1 MADIN
6 KQIDISINGNLATE
20 LEKISKESEKARVI
34 IERFTNEL
42 SEGNAKGSESV
53 QKLVSELK
61 KNNVEIQNLMS
72 LKTKDAQQ
80 DLQNG
85 RTNVKTLADLE
96 SQRTK
101 LIKAIESEISAKGQS
116 QVASANEYNTAKET
130 IGKMSNMYDKISS
143 GATKLKADTDMLTS
157 AQQRANAIGSLS
169 VAQNAQIDRQ
179 IAENNVLTSEA
190 NRLNEADVVITEKQV
205 AKKVSLAT
213 QLRLMKQ
220 ELTEMALAGKQGTQ
234 SFNDLQSRII
244 TLNEGMK
251 DTREN
256 ISNLGNGMRVFKLGG
271 AILQAGLA
279 TATLVD
285 SIGKLGAE
293 LGGEDNAIAQGAAA
307 ISKWLP
313 LLIAVQAGISA
324 IQTVYSVMI
333 KKIVAETND
342 LQQSQQK
349 LANQELVLKVNNDEM
364 ESTRIEIDEL
374 TEKLAIVGE
383 QIKTAFKSGDVAKE
397 ISEDMQNV
405 KDFVDGMHENQPDYR
420 PSYESLLN
428 QGYTTPS
435 SALGLSGEDKAMY
448 DEYQRQLEDII
459 ESTDTW
465 EEKQKDVNDW
475 IKLSDENIELLGS
488 KSKNIK
494 GDLEA
499 QREVYREQTKEQEK
513 QIALHNKMVKSIE
526 AQKALTARINQAEA
540 EGNDLLAWRL
550 KKQKE
555 LQGGTVGKVVKKGID
570 LFNEGPNLKTPTAVS
585 TMTTLL
591 DLTKKTSS
599 AMGNIALGGIMKG
612 ASMLTSLIN
621 PFTVWAGVIA
631 LVSKGV
637 MHLYDNFSGVRAI
650 VDSVIEKG
658 KKLLEYLTGGAEIL
672 MASFGFLKD
681 GVSEKFV
688 NELKAANDA
697 FIEMEKHVE
706 DIKDHHKEIERSLAV
721 GLELL
726 NLRKL
731 EYASEAEWA
740 KAVQKETDKAH
751 RVKIANIKKEILA
764 NAVLQNSYDW
774 EKAQLEGVIKSE
786 GKSGLAEH
794 ETGNLAELERTKKKR
809 ALTDDENIMYESLI
823 DKRGYTEED
832 VKQAKIALEEL
843 AKNEGKYTEI
853 HKALKDQLKE
863 AGDDYLIYKANEG
876 KKILEAQEAELDAS
890 RQWKNEYLKTME
902 TEEVSLT
909 KDYEAEM
916 KKLDRAMKL
925 NVISHEEYLKIKKD
939 LSEKYTKQMTEIQM
953 RPFVESEKLRQK
965 YMEEETEAIK
975 RQAREEIEEME
986 RVQKAKEDAI
996 KKRINDPNA
1005 DNASKIAAMDVL
1017 IGHEKDTVRLRVAIA
1032 KEANKKL
1039 ELIYLEELKRAEAY
1053 KKEQEALLRDLFD
1066 KIRDSEITFA
1076 PTKEKQAERETD
1088 KVQAQRF
1095 MDLNKALDDTKI
1107 AETRDINGVRERL
1120 KAEGKSIDDGQAEI
1134 LAIEER
1140 WRQKRDDLWTGYHRQ
1155 NQEDIDKALAE
1166 ELKVYNEWAEAMKN
1180 IIGQAG
1186 QDLLI
1191 GYSELFKMNNNEELV
1206 AIYNKYQEELIMLGD
1221 KLDQELI
1228 MNQEARDQDILGL
1241 TESLHNRQITINE
1254 FERGVRKAKL
1264 KQDEA
1269 DRKAK
1274 EAHDKAIMDST
1285 IAKDKA
1291 MKESDEQ
1298 LRKEKIKKEREMYL
1312 KIGESAIDATVA
1324 TVMGQLTAQ
1333 GFFDWGVSWAKALAL
1348 GASAGALKVA
1358 LRSALGFEDGGST
1371 NIVNRS
1377 AVASGGYL
1385 PPVKDLIITNDSKSG
1400 KWREYVVR
1408 GDIAEKHGKELDI
1421 INFGTD
1427 KQREAL
1433 FSGKN
1438 VQGGVRTV
1446 RSSVLASGGYA
1457 KGSTSHTIYE
1467 PITRQ
1472 LAYSF
1477 ARLEKSIIDSSVN
1490 SLLQSVGSRDVFL
1503 MAKRGESNINQIK

>member
-1 MADIN
+1 
-6 KQIDISINGNLATE
+6 
-20 LEKISKESEKARVI
+20 
-34 IERFTNEL
+34 
-42 SEGNAKGSESV
+42 
-53 QKLVSELK
+53 
-61 KNNVEIQNLMS
+61 
-72 LKTKDAQQ
+72 
-80 DLQNG
+80 
-85 RTNVKTLADLE
+85 
-96 SQRTK
+96 
-101 LIKAIESEISAKGQS
+101 
-116 QVASANEYNTAKET
+116 
-130 IGKMSNMYDKISS
+130 
-143 GATKLKADTDMLTS
+143 
-157 AQQRANAIGSLS
+157 
-169 VAQNAQIDRQ
+169 
-179 IAENNVLTSEA
+179 
-190 NRLNEADVVITEKQV
+190 
-205 AKKVSLAT
+205 
-213 QLRLMKQ
+213 MKQ

-234 SFNDLQSRII
+234 SFTDLQARII

-256 ISNLGNGMRVFKLGG
+256 INNLGDGMRIFKLGG
-271 AILQAGLA
+271 AFLTAGLA
-279 TATLVD
+279 TMTLVD

-293 LGGEDNAIAQGAAA
+293 LGGDDSAIAQGAASL
-307 ISKWLP
+307 SKWLP
-313 LLIAVQAGISA
+313 LLIAVQAGIGA

-333 KKIVAETND
+333 KDIVADTND
-342 LQQSQQK
+342 LQQAQQK
-349 LANQELVLKVNNDEM
+349 LANQELILNVNNEGL
-364 ESTRIEIDEL
+364 EKTRIELENLSEEL
-374 TEKLAIVGE
+374 DFVSK
-383 QIKTAFKSGDVAKE
+383 QIKAGIASGDIAKA
-397 ISEDMQNV
+397 ISQDMQNA
-405 KDFVDGMHENQPDYR
+405 KEYIDSMHENQPDFK
-420 PSYESLLN
+420 PSYESMLA
-428 QGYTTPS
+428 QGYTLPS
-435 SALGLSGEDKAMY
+435 ESLGLSGKDKAMY
-448 DEYQRQLEDII
+448 DEHQAKLKLII
-459 ESTDTW
+459 ESTATW
-465 EEKQKDVNDW
+465 EEKHQAINDLMEVSNKNVKEYGILNEEIAGDLNAQK
-475 IKLSDENIELLGS
+475 ELLE
-488 KSKNIK
+488 K
-494 GDLEA
+494 
-499 QREVYREQTKEQEK
+499 QTKEQEK
-513 QIALHNKMVKSIE
+513 QQALHSKMVKSIE
-526 AQKALTARINQAEA
+526 AQRALTDRINKAEA
-540 EGNDLLAWRL
+540 DGNGLLAWRL

-555 LQGGTVGKVVKKGID
+555 FQGGFTGKVIKGGID
-570 LFNEGPNLKTPTAVS
+570 FFNEGPNLKAPTAVS

-599 AMGNIALGGIMKG
+599 AMGNIALGGIIKG

-621 PFTVWAGVIA
+621 PFTIWAGVIA

-637 MHLYDNFSGVRAI
+637 MYLYDNFQGVKAI
-650 VDSVIEKG
+650 IDSIIEKG
-658 KKLLEYLTGGAEIL
+658 KKLLEYLTNGIEGL
-672 MASFGFLKD
+672 MAGFGFLKE
-681 GVSEKFV
+681 GVSEKYV
-688 NELKAANDA
+688 NQLKAANDKYK
-697 FIEMEKHVE
+697 EMTSELEK
-706 DIKDHHKEIERSLAV
+706 IKALHEEIETSLAN

-726 NLRKL
+726 ALRKL

-751 RVKIANIKKEILA
+751 RVKIANIKKEIQA
-764 NAVLQNSYDW
+764 NKVLQDSYDW
-774 EKAQLEGVIKSE
+774 EKARLEGIIKSE

-809 ALTDDENIMYESLI
+809 ALTNDENIMYEDLI
-823 DKRGYTEED
+823 YKRGWTEED

-843 AKNEGKYTEI
+843 TKNEGIYQTAHNAYIEQLGAADQDYRVFKVREAD
-853 HKALKDQLKE
+853 KRMQAQKDEMDAL
-863 AGDDYLIYKANEG
+863 
-876 KKILEAQEAELDAS
+876 
-890 RQWKNEYLKTME
+890 RQWKGEYLKTME

-909 KDYEAEM
+909 KDYEADM

-925 NVISHEEYLKIKKD
+925 NVIKHAEYLKIKQD

-953 RPFVESEKLRQK
+953 RPFVEAEKLRQK
-965 YMEEETEAIK
+965 YMEEESEAIK
-975 RQAREEIEEME
+975 RQALEEIKVME
-986 RVQKAKEDAI
+986 DVQKAKEDAI
-996 KKRINDPNA
+996 RKGINDPDA
-1005 DNASKIAAMDVL
+1005 PEASRLAAMDVM
-1017 IGHEKDTVRLRVAIA
+1017 IQHEKDTVRLRVAIA
-1032 KEANKKL
+1032 KAANDKL
-1039 ELIYLEELKRAEAY
+1039 ELIYLEELKRAKAY
-1053 KKEQEALLRDLFD
+1053 KDEQEALLKDLYA

-1076 PTKEKQAERETD
+1076 PTQAKEVERERA
-1088 KVQAQRF
+1088 KVQAQRLT
-1095 MDLNKALDDTKI
+1095 DVNKAVDDTKI
-1107 AETRDINGVRERL
+1107 AENRELSVVRERL
-1120 KAEGKSIDDGQAEI
+1120 KAEGKSMDDGQAEI
-1134 LAIEER
+1134 VEVENK
-1140 WRQKRDDLWTGYHRQ
+1140 WKEKRADLWRGYHRQ
-1155 NQEDIDKALAE
+1155 KQEDTDKALEE
-1166 ELKVYNEWAEAMKN
+1166 ELKAYNEWAQAMKN

-1186 QDLLI
+1186 QDLFI
-1191 GYSELFKMNNNEELV
+1191 GYSELFEMNNKEEII
-1206 AIYNKYQEELIMLGD
+1206 AIQNKYQEELIMLRD
-1221 KLDQELI
+1221 KLDQELV

-1285 IAKDKA
+1285 MAKDKA

-1385 PPVKDLIITNDSKSG
+1385 PPVQDLIITNDSKSG

-1477 ARLEKSIIDSSVN
+1477 ARLEKSIVDSSVN